1 MRANITLRKYLNT
14 DCEAAS
20 RLFYDTVHSV
30 NAADYSAEQL
40 DAWARG
46 PNQLTAKR
54 EVLVEQ
60 LTLVAEIDG
69 DIVGF
74 GSIDQFGY
82 LDLLYVHKDYQQ
94 QGIATVLCDELEK
107 GFASVTTHAS
117 ITARPFFE
125 KRGYVVVKSQ
135 QVERF
140 GVILKNFK
148 MKKIS

>member
-1 MRANITLRKYLNT
+1 MVSN
-14 DCEAAS
+14 
-20 RLFYDTVHSV
+20 LFYNTVHSV

-40 DAWARG
+40 DAWARE

-54 EVLVEQ
+54 EVLLEQ

-74 GSIDQFGY
+74 GSIDKFGY
-82 LDLLYVHKDYQQ
+82 LDLLYVHKDYQR
-94 QGIATVLCDELEK
+94 QGIAAALCDELEE
-107 GFASVTTHAS
+107 GFGTITTYAS

-140 GVILKNFK
+140 GVILKNFE